1 MMFLYLDVVRH
12 AYYRDTPMTIKET
25 LQQFDKL
32 DKKRFDEH
40 AVSSALRQLRPTDE
54 KEISFELLSELM
66 AFDFAED
73 YSHKDTGWGTY
84 FGPMMTWS
92 NGDGTMTESPSIQ
105 RVTPEMIDYW
115 EARAKETLNPV
126 LASRYYGLVWDFKEK
141 ISGKKPSHELCRKYI
156 SALLHQVNEDYGLH
170 QVYYFNRL
178 RRALSLAI
186 ELNDKD
192 LIESSKQAILNA
204 ERKYSE
210 DTKPGLWGYSFDLL
224 VGNKKVSLSESEEA
238 GIINELELKLGRLTS
253 PENKG
258 AKIDPWAAEAAAKRL
273 ATYFRKHNK
282 DSEVK
287 RVILEIGK
295 AFDAIMSEGS
305 AMQISGWYEHLRNL
319 YLQFSLNEEAAE
331 ILLKLRESG
340 PQVSSE
346 LSTISHSFKIP
357 QEKIDKYVT
366 AMTSGSLE
374 DVLNKIATQFIPS
387 KKQAKEQVLDLS
399 KSSPLL
405 FMIGHDLLDEKGR
418 VVAKI
423 GSLEDDIEGHIV
435 RRVSESMTFSSM
447 FLRLTL
453 EAGVKNLG
461 LNTKSIEDFIAK
473 APIIN
478 AERLPIIERGV
489 NAYFDQDYIVAIHL
503 IIPQIEEAI
512 RNLIEISGGNVLRPK
527 NGGYQLRTFDD
538 LLRDDIVE
546 ASLGEDLAIYYR
558 ILFTDQRG
566 WNLRNEVCHGIAS
579 LNKFDVQ
586 TADRLMHGL
595 LTLGLLRKSEQ

>member
-1 MMFLYLDVVRH
+1 
-12 AYYRDTPMTIKET
+12 MTIKDT

-32 DKKRFDEH
+32 DKKRLDEH
-40 AVSSALRQLRPTDE
+40 AVSSALRQLKPEDGH
-54 KEISFELLSELM
+54 EIEFELLSELM

-73 YSHKDTGWGTY
+73 YSHKETGWGTY

-92 NGDGTMTESPSIQ
+92 NGDGTFTESPSIQ
-105 RVTPEMIDYW
+105 MVTPEMIDYW
-115 EARAKETLNPV
+115 EARANETQNPV

-156 SALLHQVNEDYGLH
+156 SALLLQVNEDYGLH

-178 RRALSLAI
+178 RRALTLSI
-186 ELNDKD
+186 ELNDKE
-192 LIESSKQAILNA
+192 LTESSKQAILKA

-224 VGNKKVSLSESEEA
+224 VGNKKVNLSGSEESE
-238 GIINELELKLGRLTS
+238 IIKELELKLQRLTS
-253 PENKG
+253 TENEGK
-258 AKIDPWAAEAAAKRL
+258 KIDPWAAESAAKKL
-273 ATYFRKHNK
+273 ATYYRKHK
-282 DSEVK
+282 QEKEVR
-287 RVILEIGK
+287 RVILSIGA
-295 AFDAIMSEGS
+295 AFDAIMTEGS
-305 AMQISGWYEHLRNL
+305 AMQVSGWYEHLRNL
-319 YLQFSLNEEAAE
+319 YLQFNLNEEAAQ
-331 ILLKLRESG
+331 ILLKLRETG
-340 PQVSSE
+340 PQVSAG
-346 LSTISHSFKIP
+346 LSTISHSFQIP
-357 QEKIDKYVT
+357 QEKIDKYIK

-374 DVLNKIATQFIPS
+374 DVINRVATQFIPN
-387 KKQAKEQVLDLS
+387 KKQAKEQIFDLS

-405 FMIGHDLLDEKGR
+405 YMIGHDLLDEKGR

-447 FLRLTL
+447 LLRLTL
-453 EAGVKNLG
+453 DDAVKNLG
-461 LNTKSIEDFIAK
+461 LSTESVMEFIAK
-473 APIIN
+473 SPIIN
-478 AERLPIIERGV
+478 VERLPIIEKGV
-489 NAYFDQDYIVAIHL
+489 KAYFDQDYIVAIHL
-503 IIPQIEEAI
+503 LIPQIEEAI

-538 LLRDDIVE
+538 LLRDEIIDN
-546 ASLGEDLAIYYR
+546 SLGEDLAIYYR

-579 LNKFDVQ
+579 PNKFDVQ

-595 LTLGLLRKSEQ
+595 LTLGLLRMNEQ

>member
-1 MMFLYLDVVRH
+1 
-12 AYYRDTPMTIKET
+12 MTIKET

-32 DKKRFDEH
+32 DKKRLNEH
-40 AVSSALRQLRPTDE
+40 AVSSALRQLKPDDGQ
-54 KEISFELLSELM
+54 EIGFELLSELM

-73 YSHKDTGWGTY
+73 YSHKETGWGTY
-84 FGPMMTWS
+84 FGPTMTWS
-92 NGDGTMTESPSIQ
+92 NGDGTFTESPSIQ

-115 EARAKETLNPV
+115 ESRANETQNPV

-156 SALLHQVNEDYGLH
+156 NALLLQVNEDYGLH

-178 RRALSLAI
+178 RRALTLSI
-186 ELNDKD
+186 ELNDKE
-192 LIESSKQAILNA
+192 LTESSKQAILKA

-224 VGNKKVSLSESEEA
+224 VGNKKVNLSESEEA
-238 GIINELELKLGRLTS
+238 EIIKELELKLQRLTS
-253 PENKG
+253 TENEGK
-258 AKIDPWAAEAAAKRL
+258 KIDPWAAESAAKRL
-273 ATYFRKHNK
+273 ATYYRKK
-282 DSEVK
+282 KKEIEVK

-295 AFDAIMSEGS
+295 AFDSIMNEGS
-305 AMQISGWYEHLRNL
+305 AMQVSGWYEHLRNL
-319 YLQFSLNEEAAE
+319 YLQFNLNEEAAE
-331 ILLKLRESG
+331 VLLKLRESG

-346 LSTISHSFKIP
+346 LLTISHSFKIP
-357 QEKIDKYVT
+357 QKEIDKYVK
-366 AMTSGSLE
+366 AMTSGSLD
-374 DVLNKIATQFIPS
+374 DVLNRIATQYIPN
-387 KKQAKEQVLDLS
+387 KEHAKEQVLDLS

-435 RRVSESMTFSSM
+435 RRVSESLTFSSM
-447 FLRLTL
+447 LLRLTL
-453 EAGVKNLG
+453 QEAIKNLG
-461 LNTKSIEDFIAK
+461 LGTKSIMDFISK
-473 APIIN
+473 SPIIN
-478 AERLPIIERGV
+478 SERLPIIEKGV
-489 NAYFDQDYIVAIHL
+489 KAYFDQDYLVAIHL
-503 IIPQIEEAI
+503 LIPQIEEAM

-538 LLRDDIVE
+538 LLRDEIIE
-546 ASLGEDLAIYYR
+546 ASLGEDLAIYFR

-579 LNKFDVQ
+579 PNKFDTQ
-586 TADRLMHGL
+586 TADRLLHGL